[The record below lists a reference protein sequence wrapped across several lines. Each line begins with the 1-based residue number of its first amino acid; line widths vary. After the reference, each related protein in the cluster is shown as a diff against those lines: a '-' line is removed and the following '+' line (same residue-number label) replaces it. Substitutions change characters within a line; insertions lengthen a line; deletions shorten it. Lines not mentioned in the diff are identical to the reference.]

1 MHLRREL
8 EMHEQRAREIRTL
21 LGLSKPT
28 GEWLEILECQAGPL
42 RVAIPLGEVLRA
54 ELAALLSPFPD
65 TPVWIA
71 GQLNWHSATVP
82 VIDMALR
89 LGQSQRDMEPS
100 DRIVICS
107 SNSNLIGFLFQTI
120 HGPARIRCS
129 EIEYP
134 PHGMPCTN
142 YFIGSVN
149 HNDEIVHIL
158 GTEAMI
164 AFADLPDEGGD
175 V

>member
-28 GEWLEILECQAGPL
+28 GEWLEILVCQAGPM

-54 ELAALLSPFPD
+54 ELAARLSPLPD

-71 GQLNWHSATVP
+71 GQLNWHSITVP
-82 VIDMALR
+82 VIDLARR
-89 LGQSQRDMEPS
+89 LGQSERHADPS

-107 SNSNLIGFLFQTI
+107 SNNNLIGFLLQTI
-120 HGPARIRCS
+120 YGPARILCS

-134 PHGMPCTN
+134 PHGMPYTN
-142 YFIGSVN
+142 YFIGSVS

-164 AFADLPDEGGD
+164 AFADLPREGSD